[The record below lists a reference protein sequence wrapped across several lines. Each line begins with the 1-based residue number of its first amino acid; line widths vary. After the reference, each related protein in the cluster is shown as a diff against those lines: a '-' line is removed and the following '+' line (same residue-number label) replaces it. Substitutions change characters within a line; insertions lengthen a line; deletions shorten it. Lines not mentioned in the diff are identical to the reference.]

1 METKQINWKLI
12 LPFLVV
18 WEATVV
24 CMSIYFAHFFGD
36 ASLLVFSVLSL
47 LGTLAGAFVVML
59 GKDRITERHLLTLLG
74 ISFVSFLFAYALP
87 SGRDLIRAFLLPA
100 LERLGY

>member
-24 CMSIYFAHFFGD
+24 CMSIYFAHFF
-36 ASLLVFSVLSL
+36 LE
-47 LGTLAGAFVVML
+47 ML
-59 GKDRITERHLLTLLG
+59 HC
-74 ISFVSFLFAYALP
+74 
-87 SGRDLIRAFLLPA
+87 
-100 LERLGY
+100 